1 MSTTRNRIAEISY
14 DFENLRKRIIEEET
28 FTDGERDAYDE
39 LFLHKEVS
47 HIDTSLTCTG
57 NKNY

>member
-1 MSTTRNRIAEISY
+1 MSNSQYRYARMSY
-14 DFENLRKRIIEEET
+14 DSENLRKRIIEEDT

-47 HIDTSLTCTG
+47 
-57 NKNY
+57 